1 MDPRVIEHES
11 LAEKELPVAAE
22 ITTARELITKAEGL
36 FEQVSR
42 EDQEDMVDLIETISN
57 CIAAK
62 DIQGLDAPIV
72 ELQDI
77 IYYLES

>member
-1 MDPRVIEHES
+1 
-11 LAEKELPVAAE
+11 
-22 ITTARELITKAEGL
+22 L
-36 FEQVSR
+36 FEQVSS

-62 DIQGLDAPIV
+62 DIQGLDAPV
-72 ELQDI
+72 AELQDI